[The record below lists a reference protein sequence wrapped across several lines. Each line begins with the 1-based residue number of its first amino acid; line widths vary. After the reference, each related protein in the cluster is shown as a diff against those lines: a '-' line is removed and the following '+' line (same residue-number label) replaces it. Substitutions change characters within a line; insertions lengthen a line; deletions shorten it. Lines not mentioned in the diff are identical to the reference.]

1 MSEWVLIKMA
11 NIYGMLLMCYSFN
24 ISCLIYSHND
34 PVHIAPILQVR
45 KLRPFELKDPKKIT

>member
-11 NIYGMLLMCYSFN
+11 NIDGMLLTCYSFN
-24 ISCLIYSHND
+24 ISCLIYSRKD

-45 KLRPFELKDPKKIT
+45 KLRPLELKDPKKVT